1 MMRWTLK
8 TPVWLPYK
16 GSASNAGGQPPT
28 QPLGTWSWIKPLS
41 PYMPAPNDDIIT
53 DRALHLGGLAQT
65 SFIKP
70 HQMKQIAKDET
81 HHKFTTSS
89 MQDNFGNVK
98 RALQQKRQPLCLS
111 VTLWIL
117 SIHPLKR
124 NWKLIWTEITA
135 AAVPAKQSDLHL
147 ESRGQIRRVMAT
159 TTV

>member
-1 MMRWTLK
+1 
-8 TPVWLPYK
+8 
-16 GSASNAGGQPPT
+16 
-28 QPLGTWSWIKPLS
+28 
-41 PYMPAPNDDIIT
+41 MPAPNDDIIT

-111 VTLWIL
+111 VTL
-117 SIHPLKR
+117 
-124 NWKLIWTEITA
+124 
-135 AAVPAKQSDLHL
+135 
-147 ESRGQIRRVMAT
+147 
-159 TTV
+159 